1 VRFRLSEPATV
12 EIRVK
17 RRGRGKVLRTVRV
30 HAPAGTRTVTVRSRR
45 LKRGRYV
52 VQLRARDA
60 AGNRSDL
67 AKKSLRLRR

>member
-1 VRFRLSEPATV
+1 
-12 EIRVK
+12 
-17 RRGRGKVLRTVRV
+17 V
-30 HAPAGTRTVTVRSRR
+30 HAPAGTRTVKVRSRR
-45 LKRGRYV
+45 LKKGRYV